1 MENRKLHR
9 PHQQQFFPS
18 PTMNP
23 LSRQPSRLSVLSWW
37 SNSNPNLENSATIN
51 LHAAAKP
58 LMRFLYHRQAIT
70 TVRKN
75 SGKPLTS
82 EMLEIYASY
91 LPWDYVSV
99 STKTMILSVLNSHI
113 EHDFKAAE
121 SVLNSPVIPHLK
133 PMLELPGV
141 RFRALLGEQVRH
153 LIQGIYL
160 KDAAALIEQNCS
172 RRLSPDLL
180 TTYALYLQ
188 LPGPADHIIEMVLSD
203 LNLRVWVRPVEAQTI
218 VDSPVFSLIPQLLE
232 SSISSIRAASTELL
246 EKLVANIG
254 VLAVLELDVC
264 SKLVALLRDDSKLVV
279 EPAISVLSHIAT
291 SLEGA
296 KIIIPAVYSDIEVSG
311 GDLNYPFC
319 WPDQQLFKSRPKIR
333 TQARKLM
340 KRLAAHDVNSTGV
353 SIRRNPAIP
362 EATIWTWH
370 RHGQGISVPL

>member
-1 MENRKLHR
+1 
-9 PHQQQFFPS
+9 
-18 PTMNP
+18 MNP

-37 SNSNPNLENSATIN
+37 SNSNPNLGNSATIN

-70 TVRKN
+70 IVRKN

-99 STKTMILSVLNSHI
+99 STKTMILSVINDHI
-113 EHDFKAAE
+113 EQEPEAAE
-121 SVLNSPVIPHLK
+121 TVLDSPVIPHLK
-133 PMLELPGV
+133 RMLGLPGV
-141 RFRALLGEQVRH
+141 NFEALLNVQVRH

-160 KDAAALIEQNCS
+160 KDAATWIEQNCS
-172 RRLSPDLL
+172 RRLSPELL
-180 TTYALYLQ
+180 ETYALYLQ

-203 LNLRVWVRPVEAQTI
+203 LNLRVWVRPVEARSI
-218 VDSPVFSLIPQLLE
+218 VDSPVFSLIPQLLD
-232 SSISSIRAASTELL
+232 SDVSVIRVASTELL
-246 EKLVANIG
+246 EKLVANVG
-254 VLAVLELDVC
+254 VLAVLQLDVC
-264 SKLVALLRDDSKLVV
+264 SKLVTLLRDHSKLVV
-279 EPAISVLSHIAT
+279 EPAISVLSYIAT

-340 KRLAAHDVNSTGV
+340 KSLAAHDVNSTGV

-370 RHGQGISVPL
+370 RHEPWLAGDVAMS